1 MESPKPTQKTVR
13 RKKTAKKNVSAGF
26 VYIQSTFNNSLV
38 TITDSSGNV
47 LSWASAGSCGFKGTR
62 KATPY
67 AAQIATQTAVEKA
80 KSYGLQSVEVYV
92 SGVGS
97 GRESAVRSLQGSG
110 LTVTNIKDVT
120 PVPHNGTRPKKQR
133 RV

>member
-1 MESPKPTQKTVR
+1 MPEAKPVKTSR
-13 RKKTAKKNVSAGF
+13 RKKVVKKNVSTGI

-38 TITDSSGNV
+38 TITDSVGNT

-80 KSYGLQSVEVYV
+80 KTYGLGSVEVYV

-110 LTVTNIKDVT
+110 LMVTNIKDVT
-120 PVPHNGTRPKKQR
+120 PVPHNGTRPKKAR